1 MNIIRHDCKGE
12 VEYKMDLTKFVA
24 SIKDFPE
31 EGIVF
36 RDVTPLMKDQDAFK
50 ETIDQFV
57 TWVNGLETKVDIVAG
72 PEARGFL
79 FGCPVAYNINAG
91 FVPVRKPGKLPRKT
105 VCETYALEYGTN
117 EVQIHADSIKQGQN
131 VIIVD
136 DLLATGGTVEA
147 TVKLVEK
154 LGGKVIGIAFL
165 IELEELQGRNKL
177 QGYNV
182 YSLLKY

>member
-1 MNIIRHDCKGE
+1 
-12 VEYKMDLTKFVA
+12 MDLTKYVA
-24 SIKDFPE
+24 EIKDFPE
-31 EGIVF
+31 EGIIF
-36 RDVTPLMKDQDAFK
+36 RDVTPLMQDKDAFK

-57 TWVNGLETKVDIVAG
+57 SWANNLEAKVDIVAG

-91 FVPVRKPGKLPRKT
+91 FVPVRKPGKLPR
-105 VCETYALEYGTN
+105 ETINESYDLEYGKN
-117 EVQIHADSIKQGQN
+117 EVHIHKDSIKPGQN

-147 TVKLVEK
+147 TVKLVER

-165 IELEELQGRNKL
+165 IELEALKGRDRL